1 MSRVR
6 AEPIA
11 RTHRNAR
18 LFLFYSFGLGVS
30 WAMANLALNLLLD
43 GQGVANAS
51 IGFYNALIIA
61 GTITIALP
69 LGFLSGRLGRRRVL
83 IAATTTTPVAL
94 LIVIAAPPGPYQML
108 GAFLLG
114 ASESI
119 YFTTGYPHMAENSPA
134 ENRLRLYSR
143 SAFLYYAGM
152 FVGYLLST
160 GVSSM
165 LGLVQPDS
173 DPVVVMRVIL
183 GIAGLVAASCLIP
196 LLRTGPPAH
205 DEGYVPA
212 QVRAGSSSIRTRFM
226 VVYLIAG
233 IGTGAMVPFVQLFLT
248 QRYSLSVA
256 LVGWLLAVGQLVTA
270 AGTLAADRLARSLSA
285 TGALLVVQ
293 VLLIP
298 FSAGIAYG
306 SVLPVVVVALIARGL
321 LADMQEPILNG
332 QVMAGVAPQ
341 QRSAAATANQAVWL
355 VGMMLGSAVSGVL
368 QEVGGWELA
377 FSLTV
382 LSSVA
387 LAAVFTQSV
396 AHERRR
402 AAAEGS
408 VPQP

>member
-1 MSRVR
+1 MV
-6 AEPIA
+6 
-11 RTHRNAR
+11 
-18 LFLFYSFGLGVS
+18 
-30 WAMANLALNLLLD
+30 
-43 GQGVANAS
+43 
-51 IGFYNALIIA
+51 
-61 GTITIALP
+61 
-69 LGFLSGRLGRRRVL
+69 
-83 IAATTTTPVAL
+83 
-94 LIVIAAPPGPYQML
+94 
-108 GAFLLG
+108 
-114 ASESI
+114 
-119 YFTTGYPHMAENSPA
+119 
-134 ENRLRLYSR
+134 
-143 SAFLYYAGM
+143 
-152 FVGYLLST
+152 
-160 GVSSM
+160 
-165 LGLVQPDS
+165 GLVQPDS